1 MDISLYQG
9 SVILPSES
17 SKEVTMPDS
26 LAVQIEN
33 LSISYKIN
41 VEAKKTLKNALMRA
55 SRGERIK
62 TKTVE
67 AVKNLSLDVPHG
79 SILGIVGA
87 NGAGK
92 STLMRSIAGILP
104 PTSGRILVN
113 GKISTLL
120 ALGVGFNKALS
131 GRDNIILGGLAAGM
145 SRDEIESQTETIA
158 QFADLPNG
166 FIDMPVR
173 TYSSGMYGR
182 VAFSV
187 AVNMTPDIL
196 LVDEALSAGDA
207 AFKEKSF
214 NKIRELCQEARTI
227 LIVSHALSS
236 LNELCDHAIWMH
248 RGQMLATGKPEEI
261 TDKYLKFLNVGELPS
276 SYEDL

>member
-1 MDISLYQG
+1 
-9 SVILPSES
+9 
-17 SKEVTMPDS
+17 MPDS

-55 SRGERIK
+55 SRGERIR

-79 SILGIVGA
+79 SVLGIVGA

-104 PTSGRILVN
+104 PTSGRIL
-113 GKISTLL
+113 G
-120 ALGVGFNKALS
+120 
-131 GRDNIILGGLAAGM
+131 DNIILGGLAAGM

-236 LNELCDHAIWMH
+236 LNELCDQAIWMH
-248 RGQMLATGKPEEI
+248 RGQMLASGKPEEI

>member
-1 MDISLYQG
+1 M
-9 SVILPSES
+9 ILLSTS
-17 SKEVTMPDS
+17 SKEVKIPDN
-26 LAVQIEN
+26 LAVQIED

-41 VEAKKTLKNALMRA
+41 IEAKKTFKNALMRA
-55 SRGERIK
+55 SRGERVR

-67 AVKNLSLDVPHG
+67 AVKSLSLDVPHG
-79 SILGIVGA
+79 SVLGIVGA

-104 PTSGRILVN
+104 PTSGRIVVN

-236 LNELCDHAIWMH
+236 LNELCDQAIWMH
-248 RGQMLATGKPEEI
+248 RGQMLASGKPEEI
-261 TDKYLKFLNVGELPS
+261 TENYLKFLNVGELPS